1 MLSDTRHS
9 SDQLYFDRAHIFAPM
24 ILKSRYLGWSKQPNK
39 TKEKMCLQYAMWSL
53 AASLSSQFHF
63 IQADLYIEAR
73 KILDD
78 LDAGRQ
84 EVDPIPLEQVQAWLL
99 LSMYEFTSVNCRR
112 GQVSLGRAYRLIQ
125 LMKLHEM
132 DGPSAAY
139 SQGDWIEVESA
150 RRTFWVAF
158 IIDRFTSAYETL
170 PLTFNEQQVRLFTY
184 LKPSGVFFSSFFFS
198 FCRWILL

>member
-1 MLSDTRHS
+1 
-9 SDQLYFDRAHIFAPM
+9 M

-39 TKEKMCLQYAMWSL
+39 TKEKTCLQYAMWSL

-63 IQADLYIEAR
+63 IQADLYMEAR

-139 SQGDWIEVESA
+139 NQGDWIEVESA

-170 PLTFNEQQVRLFTY
+170 PLTFNEQQVRL
-184 LKPSGVFFSSFFFS
+184 
-198 FCRWILL
+198 